1 MLQFKVKNK
10 KATSTKFKVLSL
22 QSKKKAVSKSSF
34 AVLTV
39 HTEKPTTGSAL
50 PTGNS

>member
-22 QSKKKAVSKSSF
+22 QSKKKVSKSSF